1 MRKFKNLLLFSLFA
15 SLLFTTQAFSQD
27 IKSLCTTDFYKS
39 GKNVSPLLRKMKK
52 IISSVPAKN
61 LTTSPNKL
69 WTKGLVA
76 KQVYRSGYE
85 IYDLYAELIQMAEH
99 EVLIEGML
107 FDINSP
113 GARKIKEAI
122 AALHEKR
129 KKMGATK
136 PVVVRIVW
144 DIIGSVKGLNLFEV
158 MTKLKFH
165 GRRAGGLFFGDSQ
178 KEGDY
183 QIGFPLKLDP
193 KYVRLVLKGHRHSNA
208 TAVNHGKAITIDR
221 KISAVTGSNIVN
233 YHFTDEKNPGGRE
246 LMVDH
251 AFLFYGDAS
260 LALSDE
266 FYNLWHKN
274 NGGDGKTDQYNGNV
288 KADEKFV
295 FNGKTFGPV
304 KLNEAPSIVPKKF
317 PPNPAYKKTHWE
329 GNKALEKYPSG
340 YQPPKWLGWSKH
352 EVQIA
357 IVGRDSYGAKRKVKT
372 AINAQN
378 AAFVAALRGAKN
390 HVNINSPNLNSYDLM
405 DEIYYAVKRGVD
417 VNFLLSKDYQNYN
430 WWAQEAGA
438 NRTAVKYL
446 LRDIACL
453 KKEKS
458 SIGSFNLRWFVTRGN
473 ALSGAKKGGKG
484 YGKLDSRIK
493 TKFNNHNHTK
503 FLTADNQIAI
513 VGSANWDEQSW
524 YNSRELNVLID
535 GNSITNALCKSV
547 FKEDFVR
554 AETIGKPVFKKPI
567 ECNTKKYKK
576 HEKDRLTRMEKRTW
590 LKKTK

>member
-1 MRKFKNLLLFSLFA
+1 MIKEKIFALALFGLLFS
-15 SLLFTTQAFSQD
+15 SNVAFSQD
-27 IKSLCTTDFYKS
+27 IKSLCTKDFYKS
-39 GKNVSPLLRKMKK
+39 GTGFNTLLAK
-52 IISSVPAKN
+52 IKRTLSSVPAKN
-61 LTTSPNKL
+61 LTTSPNKQ
-69 WTKGLVA
+69 WSKGLVS
-76 KQVYRSGYE
+76 KQVYRNGYE

-129 KKMGATK
+129 KKMGAKT
-136 PVVVRIVW
+136 PVTVRLVW

-165 GRRAGGLFFGDSQ
+165 GRRAGSLFFGDAQ
-178 KEGDY
+178 KNGDY

-193 KYVRLVLKGHRHSNA
+193 KYVRLELKGHRHANA
-208 TAVNHGKAITIDR
+208 TAVNHGKAITVDR

-233 YHFTDEKNPGGRE
+233 YHFTDEENPGDRE

-251 AFLFYGDAS
+251 AFLFYGDVG
-260 LALSDE
+260 LALADE
-266 FYNLWHKN
+266 FYNLWNKN
-274 NGGDGKTDQYNGNV
+274 NGKDGKSTQYNGNV
-288 KADEKFV
+288 KADEKYT

-304 KLNEAPSIVPKKF
+304 KLSDAPSIVPKKF
-317 PPNPAYKKTHWE
+317 PPNPNYSATHYK
-329 GNKALEKYPSG
+329 GNAPLEKYPAG
-340 YQPPKWLGWSKH
+340 YQPPKWLGWSKSP
-352 EVQIA
+352 VSIA
-357 IVGRDSYGAKRKVKT
+357 IVGRDSFGAKQKVKNS
-372 AINAQN
+372 INAQN
-378 AAFVAALRGAKN
+378 AAFVAALRHAKD

-405 DEIYYAVKRGVD
+405 DEIYYAVKRGID

-446 LRDIACL
+446 LRDIECL

-458 SIGSFNLRWFVTRGN
+458 SIGNFNLRWFVTRGN
-473 ALSGAKKGGKG
+473 ALSGAKKGGKSF
-484 YGKLDSRIK
+484 GKYDSRVK
-493 TKFNNHNHTK
+493 TKFYNHNHTK
-503 FLTADNQIAI
+503 FLTADNQITI

-535 GNSITNALCKSV
+535 GNSITNHLCKAV
-547 FKEDFVR
+547 FKDDYVR
-554 AETIGKPVFKKPI
+554 AENIGKPVFKKPI
-567 ECNTKKYKK
+567 KCDPKKYKK
-576 HEKDRLTRMEKRTW
+576 HERDRLDRLQKRTW
-590 LKKTK
+590 LKQTTK